1 MAKYIVSVGTAIRD
15 RDGNTEGEEFRYTF
29 DELPLI
35 ESRNKAIEKVK
46 SIQSFFFDEM
56 PESNK
61 FISFGEGLLSESLEY
76 NSVLIELIFS
86 PEDNMEYVIY
96 GECDYYLMPEHLTY
110 EAEYY
115 NDNEDNQPLI
125 DLPIGCGGWGE
136 GLLESDIDFFL
147 ELIEL

>member
-1 MAKYIVSVGTAIRD
+1 MAKYIVSVGTVIGD
-15 RDGNTEGEEFRYTF
+15 RDGNREGEEFRYTF

-46 SIQSFFFDEM
+46 SLQSFFFDEM

-96 GECDYYLMPEHLTY
+96 GECDYNLMLEHLTY

-125 DLPIGCGGWGE
+125 DLSSIYGSWGRNV
-136 GLLESDIDFFL
+136 LHSDIEFFL
-147 ELIEL
+147 ELIEA